1 MGAFTRTLSSECQP
15 LLRKTLEY
23 DAAPLSNK
31 RPAEVNP
38 LRRAAMLF
46 SVLPRRYIT
55 SVGTSS
61 VQVLPG
67 RAFSNCRFH
76 ITICNGPGQI
86 GEFVDFRKANQGP
99 ETLLGEL
106 TLDTGLVL
114 WLARGWRKHP
124 ERQANSRV
132 PYGPPGIASFFLEG
146 GQLICQETCGRI
158 SLLKLLP
165 RLSTLITLDDPAV
178 GEMLRITESI
188 LPARGDVHH

>member
-1 MGAFTRTLSSECQP
+1 MASYYHMATALV
-15 LLRKTLEY
+15 KLEN
-23 DAAPLSNK
+23 LWIF
-31 RPAEVNP
+31 E
-38 LRRAAMLF
+38 
-46 SVLPRRYIT
+46 
-55 SVGTSS
+55 
-61 VQVLPG
+61 
-67 RAFSNCRFH
+67 
-76 ITICNGPGQI
+76 
-86 GEFVDFRKANQGP
+86 ANQGP
-99 ETLLGEL
+99 KTLLGAL

-132 PYGPPGIASFFLEG
+132 PYGPPGIPRTVITLHQPQQQVADRFRRVENAPEAISCFRFASKVLEG

-188 LPARGDVHH
+188 LPA